1 MISLKVSLEPVRA
14 RQAPS
19 RSPTKG
25 TDMSRESPKESEEEE
40 FWVFS
45 GRTAAFD
52 ASLKY
57 FLIILKFL
65 FFHIF
70 KQLPDTTATNKNTTY
85 FIFDVYAS
93 RGFNKLTMIWGSNS
107 KLREDA
113 DKN

>member
-1 MISLKVSLEPVRA
+1 MISSKVSLEPVRA

-57 FLIILKFL
+57 FLIILN
-65 FFHIF
+65 FFFQIF
-70 KQLPDTTATNKNTTY
+70 KQLPDITATNKSTTY

-93 RGFNKLTMIWGSNS
+93 RGFNKLTKIWGSNS
-107 KLREDA
+107 NLKADA